1 MTPNPN
7 SELTSD
13 LLFMGAALEQA
24 KAAAAA
30 GEVPVGAVVVHEGV
44 IIAAA
49 GNAPVTSN
57 DPTAHAEIRALRMA
71 AERLGNYRLQECEL
85 FVTLEPCA
93 MCAGAL
99 MQARLKRVVY
109 AMPEPKT
116 GAAGSV
122 LDLFAMPALNHHTRV
137 EHGLLANECR
147 EALQSF
153 FKQRRQ
159 QHVLVRSKEGLALRQ
174 DALRTPDARFA
185 TWPSDPLASQYWHEF
200 SGLDGLR
207 MHGLCFDAS
216 DSKSKA
222 TVLCLH
228 GPLDWSLAWQTDLL
242 AGTLRGHR
250 VICPDLIGF
259 GRSDKP
265 KREAQHTLTWHV
277 AILHAL
283 IEHLGLE
290 QVSLLTHPDMMLLAR
305 RLAASNGHVLRVESW
320 PMPEMDSLAQA
331 APFPDRGHSAGPR
344 AFKKLLSRHL
354 AESKVTF

>member
-7 SELTSD
+7 SELTTD
-13 LLFMGAALEQA
+13 VLFMGAALEQA

-122 LDLFAMPALNHHTRV
+122 LDLFGMPALNHHTRV
-137 EHGLLANECR
+137 EQGLLANECR

-159 QHVLVRSKEGLALRQ
+159 QHALVRSEEGLALRQ

-185 TWPSDPLASQYWHEF
+185 LCPSEPMVSQYWH
-200 SGLDGLR
+200 GLEGLHGLR

-216 DSKSKA
+216 DTATEK

-228 GPLDWSLAWQTDLL
+228 GPQDWSLAWRTAIV
-242 AGTLRGHR
+242 AGTVHGSR

-265 KREAQHTLTWHV
+265 KREAQHTLQWHT

-290 QVSLLTHPDMMLLAR
+290 QISLLTHPDMMPLAR
-305 RLAASNGHVLRVESW
+305 RLAASNAQVRSVEAW
-320 PMPEMDSLAQA
+320 PLANMDAAAQA
-331 APFPDRGHSAGPR
+331 APFPDAGHSAGPR
-344 AFKKLLSRHL
+344 AFKQLLNPD
-354 AESKVTF
+354 